1 MHKNAL
7 KNFMADTMTK
17 IHKASS
23 LPADEQWFTRG
34 DVARHLKAPS
44 TLNAGHCHAL
54 DALVA
59 EGTLDKRIRPA
70 ESRIVLQYR
79 MK

>member
-17 IHKASS
+17 MHKTSS

-34 DVARHLKAPS
+34 DVARHLKAAY
-44 TLNAGHCHAL
+44 TLNAGHRNAL
-54 DALVA
+54 DALVVD
-59 EGTLDKRIRPA
+59 GTLQKRIRPA
-70 ESRIVLQYR
+70 ESRIVNQYR